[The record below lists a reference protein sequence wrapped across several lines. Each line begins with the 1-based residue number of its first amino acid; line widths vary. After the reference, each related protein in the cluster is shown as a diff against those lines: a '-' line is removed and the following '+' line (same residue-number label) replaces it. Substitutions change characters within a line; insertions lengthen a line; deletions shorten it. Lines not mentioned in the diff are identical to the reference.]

1 MVLASH
7 QQEDTKIKSQTQE
20 LLTNNLKGGKKKKIW
35 PADVGHESEEM
46 SYSELISTVMANNN
60 SKLFIDYP

>member
-20 LLTNNLKGGKKKKIW
+20 ILTNNLKGVKKKIW
-35 PADVGHESEEM
+35 PAEVGHESEEM
-46 SYSELISTVMANNN
+46 FYSELISTVMANNN

>member
-20 LLTNNLKGGKKKKIW
+20 LLTNNLKGGKKKKS
-35 PADVGHESEEM
+35 DQQR
-46 SYSELISTVMANNN
+46 
-60 SKLFIDYP
+60 